1 MHVDLRV
8 GGRYELVMIDR
19 QNDTRYPLRYEII
32 ELVVP
37 DSSCSAAPPCR
48 RWACPTTFSRAWSS
62 TTMETR
68 RA

>member
-1 MHVDLRV
+1 
-8 GGRYELVMIDR
+8 MIDR
-19 QNDTRYPLRYEII
+19 QNGTRYPLRYEII